1 MYRVLSTLLN
11 YTTPCSPYCC
21 RPQAQDA
28 MCTTRGC
35 SPPDHPHPGL
45 VHRPVNNPLGGE
57 RTRQI
62 PLSPG
67 RETAVWVETEP
78 LQDRQRFCQ
87 EQPHKVTLERID
99 LSRVIILEQQE
110 QRTRR
115 FACGASAKDAK
126 DGASTNARLR
136 GGRARC
142 HRHFHDH
149 QIIILSIIVL
159 IISIILIIVIIII
172 AITTGG
178 GARAQGEGRAW
189 SWRSS

>member
-11 YTTPCSPYCC
+11 YTTPCSPSCC

-67 RETAVWVETEP
+67 WEAAVWVETEP
-78 LQDRQRFCQ
+78 LQDRQCFRQ

-99 LSRVIILEQQE
+99 LSRLIILEQQE

-178 GARAQGEGRAW
+178 GARAQGEGRAR